1 MKTKCLIVDDEPL
14 AVEIIESH
22 ISQLEN
28 MEVVS
33 TCRNAIKA
41 FEILEREQIDLVFLD
56 IQMPKLTGI
65 DFLKTISNPPKVI
78 FTTAYIDYAL
88 EGYELDVIDYLVKPI
103 SFERFLKAINKY
115 FAVANPVTRNA
126 NITEQKTIDE
136 KDFIFVRSERKNHKI
151 LFSEILFVESV
162 KDYIKIHT
170 KNSRIVVKN
179 TLISFE
185 QGLPT
190 KNFIRVHRSYLV
202 NLDFITAYTAHDV
215 EINAVEIPIGISYK
229 QMVFERLK

>member
-28 MEVVS
+28 LEVVS

-41 FEILEREQIDLVFLD
+41 FEILERARIDLVFLD

-78 FTTAYIDYAL
+78 FTTGYIDYAL

-115 FAVANPVTRNA
+115 FAVANPVTRKV

-151 LFSEILFVESV
+151 LFSEILYVESV

-215 EINAVEIPIGISYK
+215 ELNAVEIPIGISYK